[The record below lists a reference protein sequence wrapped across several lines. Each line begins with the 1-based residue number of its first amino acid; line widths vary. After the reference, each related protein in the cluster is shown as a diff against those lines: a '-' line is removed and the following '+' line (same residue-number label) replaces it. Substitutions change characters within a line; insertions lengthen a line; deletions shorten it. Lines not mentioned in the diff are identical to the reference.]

1 MRPACDICKSA
12 VHILRNAFLV
22 SDTPATFVKEKR
34 RRIKKCI
41 WSLPMVFFFLTEL
54 WMNTS
59 KERRHVPN
67 WLPCSFIE
75 ICFLYHC
82 YKFYFQFFISAV
94 SKIFC
99 SCILKQISEKFC
111 IYFFRL
117 SFEEVQYVCA
127 IDHSQVTAQL
137 QNQCY
142 SANLD
147 LKEV

>member
-1 MRPACDICKSA
+1 MYKYRFRNKFICFKFDNVMRPACDICKSA

-75 ICFLYHC
+75 ICFYHC

-94 SKIFC
+94 SKSVLLMHIETDFWK
-99 SCILKQISEKFC
+99 ILHLLLSSKFWRSTIC
-111 IYFFRL
+111 M
-117 SFEEVQYVCA
+117 
-127 IDHSQVTAQL
+127 
-137 QNQCY
+137 CY
-142 SANLD
+142 WS
-147 LKEV
+147 

>member
-41 WSLPMVFFFLTEL
+41 WSLPMVFFLTEL

-75 ICFLYHC
+75 ICFYLC
-82 YKFYFQFFISAV
+82 YKFYFNSSFLQFQRALQLLHIETDFW
-94 SKIFC
+94 
-99 SCILKQISEKFC
+99 KFC
-111 IYFFRL
+111 IYFRL

-127 IDHSQVTAQL
+127 IDQSQVTYYFKINVIQL
-137 QNQCY
+137 TF
-142 SANLD
+142 D

>member
-67 WLPCSFIE
+67 WLACSFIE
-75 ICFLYHC
+75 ICFYLC
-82 YKFYFQFFISAV
+82 YKFYFNFFISAV
-94 SKIFC
+94 SKSASAPAYWNRFLK
-99 SCILKQISEKFC
+99 ILHLLSSKFWRSTIC
-111 IYFFRL
+111 MCYW
-117 SFEEVQYVCA
+117 SKPCY
-127 IDHSQVTAQL
+127 L
-137 QNQCY
+137 QNFKINVIQLTFY
-142 SANLD
+142 